1 MRVHLQGKLFGQT
14 VDVPYEANPGG
25 RADVAE
31 RLSNIAN
38 FDYQPG
44 IPDCPGC
51 DTPLSEEYY
60 MERYDG
66 PVEGG
71 IQSDGTATMPTIEC
85 PSCEAYSHPDS
96 IQDHLL

>member
-1 MRVHLQGKLFGQT
+1 MHLQGKLFGQT
-14 VDVPYEANPGG
+14 VDVPYEPNPAG

-44 IPDCPGC
+44 TPDCPGC

-60 MERYDG
+60 ASKYDG
-66 PVEGG
+66 PVDDEG
-71 IQSDGTATMPTIEC
+71 TMPRIEC
-85 PSCEAYSHPDS
+85 PTCESFSHPDS

>member
-31 RLSNIAN
+31 RLSNIGN
-38 FDYQPG
+38 IDFDPG
-44 IPDCPGC
+44 TPDCPGC
-51 DTPLSEEYY
+51 DAPLSEEYY
-60 MERYDG
+60 MERYSG
-66 PVEGG
+66 PVDDEG
-71 IQSDGTATMPTIEC
+71 TMPTIEC